1 VAILAVGSVAL
12 DSLETPFGR
21 ADDALGGSVVHF
33 SAAASLFAPVQV
45 VGVVGED
52 YPLERLDFLRD
63 RGVDLSG
70 LESTRGESFRW
81 SGRYTHDLSSPET
94 LETRLGVFANFHP
107 RIPESFRSPD
117 LLFLGN
123 IDPTLQIEVLEQVTR
138 PRLVACDTMN
148 FWIAGKRSE
157 LLRLLERVDLL
168 IVNDGE
174 IRQLAEDANLVR
186 AARWVQSRGPERVM
200 VKKGEH
206 GAVLFDGEE
215 IFFVPGYP
223 LEDLNDPTGAGD
235 SFAGGVLGFLHN
247 VEEHSAAALRGAAVV
262 GCAVG
267 SFTVEDFGVRR
278 LVRLRPGEVAAR
290 VQEIARMTQFDL
302 SLAGTGL
309 EVGG

>member
-1 VAILAVGSVAL
+1 MAILAVGSVAL
-12 DSLETPFGR
+12 DSLETPFGS
-21 ADDALGGSVVHF
+21 AEDTPGGSVVHF

-45 VGVVGED
+45 VGVVGDD
-52 YPLERLDFLRD
+52 YPLTELDFLKE

-70 LESTRGESFRW
+70 LEAAPGESFRW

-94 LETRLGVFANFHP
+94 LETKLGVFADFHP
-107 RIPESFRSPD
+107 RIPKEFRSPD
-117 LLFLGN
+117 IVFLGN
-123 IDPTLQIEVLEQVTR
+123 IDPTLQLEVLDQVET

-148 FWIAGKRSE
+148 FWIAGKRDE

-174 IRQLAEDANLVR
+174 IRQLADDPNLVR
-186 AARWVQSRGPERVM
+186 AARWVQGRGPARVM

-206 GAVLFDGEE
+206 GAVLFDRDE

-247 VEEHSAAALRGAAVV
+247 VEILSPAALRGAAVV
-262 GCAVG
+262 GSAIG
-267 SFTVEDFGVRR
+267 SFAVEDFGVRR
-278 LVRLRPGEVAAR
+278 LARLSPREVASR
-290 VQEIARMTQFDL
+290 VQEIGRMMQFDL
-302 SLAGTGL
+302 ALAGMGV
-309 EVGG
+309 EG